1 MFCQQLELR
10 DVIRNGPIKILI
22 GFNIGLLLRNLSFRA
37 HSILFIGSPE
47 RDFFLGLRTRKISI
61 SLVKILYFF
70 WLLGNL
76 LRGKFKPIEI
86 DSMLFCTNFT
96 PEFILFSHH
105 PNFPICL
112 FFFCYAFTVLIF

>member
-1 MFCQQLELR
+1 MFCQQLELK

-37 HSILFIGSPE
+37 HSILFIGFPE

-76 LRGKFKPIEI
+76 LRGKF
-86 DSMLFCTNFT
+86 
-96 PEFILFSHH
+96 
-105 PNFPICL
+105 
-112 FFFCYAFTVLIF
+112 